1 MPAGGGWDET
11 TTSYRYRIRNPDEF
25 VEDSFRTISFRSSG
39 IKAVVGK
46 LPGKDGMTL
55 QSLIFPKDMF
65 TEEEAR
71 QWVEDHPDTIKK
83 YNPYHDRL
91 GRFTTAGNASF
102 FSIPKDKKLRS
113 KLIERERQRMLET
126 FDRPSLADEKENLK
140 RALALDKKIW
150 DENHKYVKSA
160 PKEQQDA
167 LRYYMRKG
175 CTEMNKYCRTG
186 EGRAEIKKRVE
197 ALDKMANNHRSSED
211 MLLYRGVKDR
221 LPASE
226 ADAKKYIG
234 SIIQDKAFLSTTIK
248 PATANSFAG
257 KDGVILEI
265 AAPKGTKGFY
275 AETYWDSKK
284 ALAARKRGELG
295 EAEWLMPRNTKI
307 KITGI
312 RKEIMRVGN
321 DKRERIVYEAVV
333 EGE

>member
-25 VEDSFRTISFRSSG
+25 VEGSFRTISFGSSG

-46 LPGKDGMTL
+46 LPDEDGMTL
-55 QSLIFPKDMF
+55 QSLIFPKDKF
-65 TEEEAR
+65 
-71 QWVEDHPDTIKK
+71 TIKEAKQRIKDYISTKKVVVLK

-91 GRFTTAGNASF
+91 GRFTTAANAVAGLGTM
-102 FSIPKDKKLRS
+102 I
-113 KLIERERQRMLET
+113 
-126 FDRPSLADEKENLK
+126 DRPSLADEKENLK